1 MPITSYHAKYFA
13 YELTRQY
20 SSDSLQKLAASLSD
34 AQVDLNPHQVHQN
47 EVIICSY
54 HFARAK
60 DDYIKLIN
68 WDLVIDEAH
77 HLRNVYKNTNK
88 IASTIKT
95 AVAHSPKLLLTATPL
110 QNSLMEL
117 YGLVSIIDDYTFG
130 DLRSFKSQFARV
142 TLVFD
147 YSETQRKISILEPL
161 IGKTGWLSV
170 SDLTIESFEIE
181 NDILFCGIT
190 DDGMALDAEQCQRFF
205 SLPATIKPNQGEISG
220 DVMRT
225 LEVLAGKQQED
236 ILQRNA
242 GRNAG
247 FFDSEM
253 EKLDKWAEAVKNSL
267 EIELKELD
275 KEIKTRKTEAK
286 KILKLEEKVA
296 AQREIKE
303 MEKKRNTLRQ
313 NLYQAQDEVDGRKEK
328 LINEIEERIKQR
340 IAKEALFII
349 RWKLL

>member
-1 MPITSYHAKYFA
+1 M
-13 YELTRQY
+13 
-20 SSDSLQKLAASLSD
+20 
-34 AQVDLNPHQVHQN
+34 
-47 EVIICSY
+47 
-54 HFARAK
+54 
-60 DDYIKLIN
+60 
-68 WDLVIDEAH
+68 
-77 HLRNVYKNTNK
+77 
-88 IASTIKT
+88 
-95 AVAHSPKLLLTATPL
+95 
-110 QNSLMEL
+110 
-117 YGLVSIIDDYTFG
+117 
-130 DLRSFKSQFARV
+130 
-142 TLVFD
+142 VFD
-147 YSETQRKISILEPL
+147 YSGTQRKISILEPL
-161 IGKTGWLSV
+161 IGKSGWLSV

-190 DDGMALDAEQCQRFF
+190 DDGMALDVEQCQRFF
-205 SLPATIKPNQGEISG
+205 SLPATIKPNQGEFSG

-253 EKLDKWAEAVKNSL
+253 EKLDKWAEDVKNSI

-286 KILKLEEKVA
+286 KILKLEEKIA

-313 NLYQAQDEVDGRKEK
+313 NLYQAQDDVDGKKRKPD
-328 LINEIEERIKQR
+328 
-340 IAKEALFII
+340 
-349 RWKLL
+349 

>member
-60 DDYIKLIN
+60 DAYIKLIN
-68 WDLVIDEAH
+68 WDLVVIDEAH

-147 YSETQRKISILEPL
+147 YSETQRKISIWEPL
-161 IGKTGWLSV
+161 IGKTGWLSL

-181 NDILFCGIT
+181 SDMLFCGIT
-190 DDGMALDAEQCQRFF
+190 DDGMALDVEQCQRFF
-205 SLPATIKPNQGEISG
+205 SLPA
-220 DVMRT
+220 VM
-225 LEVLAGKQQED
+225 
-236 ILQRNA
+236 
-242 GRNAG
+242 
-247 FFDSEM
+247 
-253 EKLDKWAEAVKNSL
+253 
-267 EIELKELD
+267 
-275 KEIKTRKTEAK
+275 
-286 KILKLEEKVA
+286 
-296 AQREIKE
+296 
-303 MEKKRNTLRQ
+303 
-313 NLYQAQDEVDGRKEK
+313 QD
-328 LINEIEERIKQR
+328 
-340 IAKEALFII
+340 F
-349 RWKLL
+349 